1 MLRGFKRAAEVAG
14 VSVCTLK
21 RWQREGKFPPGL
33 VTKITQ
39 RTVFFN
45 EKILRDWLSGEL
57 QTVNENRPVGRPRK
71 VRRKTTP
78 TSTG

>member
-1 MLRGFKRAAEVAG
+1 MLRGFKSAAEVAG
-14 VSVCTLK
+14 VSVGTLK
-21 RWQREGKFPPGL
+21 KWQRAGKFPPGL

-57 QTVNENRPVGRPRK
+57 KKANQNRTVGRPRK
-71 VRRKTTP
+71 VR
-78 TSTG
+78 